1 MKLLNLYLP
10 VFKLVINFAQGIYP
24 LTNYE
29 DFRQQ
34 CIFKLEQAI
43 SAAEQIECT
52 GRERDEAFF
61 AVVLWLDEFIMR
73 SSLPYISQ
81 WRTEL
86 LQVKYFQT
94 TIGGKEFFQHL
105 NQLEDEHCL
114 AKCVYLFCLQQGF
127 QGQYAGQNSGQL
139 QQIIQLL
146 RWSCLPEAWIG
157 WPNDAELTSIIKNKN
172 QKQLLIK
179 YHRPLLLLSFALLY
193 PLALLILYLYIK

>member
-34 CIFKLEQAI
+34 CILKLEQAI
-43 SAAEQIECT
+43 SAAEHIECT

-61 AVVLWLDEFIMR
+61 AVVFWMDEFIMR

-105 NQLEDEHCL
+105 NQLEDEHSL

-139 QQIIQLL
+139 QQIIQQL
-146 RWSCLPEAWIG
+146 RWSCLPEAWVG
-157 WPNDAELTSIIKNKN
+157 WPNDAELISIIKNKN

-179 YHRPLLLLSFALLY
+179 YHRLLLLLSFALLY